1 MRMGRKA
8 RKKRVGTGI
17 GAGAEGEAESRQQ
30 PQQWRELQTA
40 DCVEGGEEGHGEVEW
55 KQTARKA
62 LRLGFCF

>member
-17 GAGAEGEAESRQQ
+17 GAEAESRQQ

-40 DCVEGGEEGHGEVEW
+40 DYVEGGKEGQEGVEW